1 MVLALLEVFIKSQTL
16 IPFSVPAATH
26 YNLGLKAMEKM
37 LDPALNS
44 LEGAAK
50 SLMSQM
56 YNFLSFP
63 PVAMYFPLGEID
75 TELMLASWALKVFL
89 TYMLVFQIFN
99 LPSHPTEAK

>member
-16 IPFSVPAATH
+16 IPDSVPAATH

-75 TELMLASWALKVFL
+75 TELMLDSWALKVFL
-89 TYMLVFQIFN
+89 T
-99 LPSHPTEAK
+99 